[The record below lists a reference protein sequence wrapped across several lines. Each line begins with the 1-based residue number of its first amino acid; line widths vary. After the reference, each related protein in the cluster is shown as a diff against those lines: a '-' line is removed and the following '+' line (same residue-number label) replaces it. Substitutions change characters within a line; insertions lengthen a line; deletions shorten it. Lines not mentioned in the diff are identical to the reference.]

1 MGIKTLNIRVNSAM
15 IRQLNQQG
23 YKLCFATG
31 VQSGGRVNYNV
42 IASTNSV
49 ASNIT
54 IQWDDSYAIAGST
67 NSFQPGATLIAA
79 TSQADINL
87 GQSYT
92 LPQDFTD
99 GTVNDDSSAPKDGIR
114 FVNETRGAAAILYKK
129 INGQHAPIYISAMA
143 PLPQGTEDITPLSRV
158 AVWFQSE
165 AETSMMIS
173 NLPRGS
179 REMEMSFMTEVTLE
193 YTGSGSWVQV

>member
-1 MGIKTLNIRVNSAM
+1 MVKTLNIRVNSAM

-42 IASTNSV
+42 IASTNNV

-54 IQWDDSYAIAGST
+54 IQWEHSYAIAGT
-67 NSFQPGATLIAA
+67 MLVAA
-79 TSQADINL
+79 TSPADINL

-158 AVWFQSE
+158 AVWFQNE
-165 AETSMMIS
+165 AQTSMMIS
-173 NLPRGS
+173 NLPGGS
-179 REMEMSFMTEVTLE
+179 REMEMSFLTEATLE

>member
-1 MGIKTLNIRVNSAM
+1 MVKTLNIRVNSAM

-42 IASTNSV
+42 IASTNNV

-54 IQWDDSYAIAGST
+54 IQWEHSNAIAGT
-67 NSFQPGATLIAA
+67 MLVAA
-79 TSQADINL
+79 TSPADINL

-158 AVWFQSE
+158 AVWFQNE
-165 AETSMMIS
+165 AQTSMMIS
-173 NLPRGS
+173 NLPGGS
-179 REMEMSFMTEVTLE
+179 REMEMSFLTEATLE